1 MTDMFFPMTSRN
13 PARSRTRFSAT
24 WVALVGTLTLAGAPV
39 LAAEHDHHAHH
50 DHKADASAMTLL
62 KRTQQVTLP
71 DLAVVRMDGKRM
83 KLSEAINDGRP
94 VVLNFIYTSCTAI
107 CPVTSQVFMEFR
119 EQIGAEK
126 DRINM
131 VSFSIDP
138 EQDSPKR
145 LTQYAKRFGSAGTW
159 PHYTS
164 SVQDSETLQ
173 RAFEAWRGDKMNH
186 QPLTF
191 IRATPTGPWLR
202 LDGFMSP
209 ADLVDEYRQFVAQ
222 KK

>member
-1 MTDMFFPMTSRN
+1 MTSKTSR
-13 PARSRTRFSAT
+13 PQALSRTGRWSAEI
-24 WVALVGTLTLAGAPV
+24 ALAGTLMLFGTPL

-50 DHKADASAMTLL
+50 DHKADPAAMTLL

-71 DLAVVRMDGKRM
+71 DLPVVRMDGKRM
-83 KLSEAINDGRP
+83 KLAEAINDGRP

-145 LTQYAKRFGSAGTW
+145 LTQYAKRFGSSGTW
-159 PHYTS
+159 AHYTG
-164 SVQDSETLQ
+164 SVPDSETLQ

-209 ADLVDEYRQFVAQ
+209 ADLVNEYRQFVSA

>member
-1 MTDMFFPMTSRN
+1 MSSKTSRS
-13 PARSRTRFSAT
+13 PLKVRLTLLSAL
-24 WVALVGTLTLAGAPV
+24 ALVCSPLF
-39 LAAEHDHHAHH
+39 AAEHDHHNHH
-50 DHKADASAMTLL
+50 DHSADATTMTLL
-62 KRTQQVTLP
+62 KRTQQVSLP
-71 DLAVVRMDGKRM
+71 DLKVVRMDGKRM
-83 KLSEAINDGRP
+83 KLSEAIDDGRP

-159 PHYTS
+159 PHYTG

-191 IRATPTGPWLR
+191 IRATQGGPWLR
-202 LDGFMSP
+202 LDGFLSP
-209 ADLVDEYRQFVAQ
+209 GDLVNEYRQFVAP